1 MKRFISILKKLI
13 GSKYYIIL
21 ILLNKMS
28 PKEAKALAKKL
39 AEERRKYRI
48 DLGYV
53 RDALTCARSGN
64 LNCRASTRTILQAIL
79 NLQVFFL
86 KPLLEEI
93 RAFLDEFNQGRFSA
107 EFCII
112 WTLAGRPMDLIVLH

>member
-1 MKRFISILKKLI
+1 
-13 GSKYYIIL
+13 
-21 ILLNKMS
+21 MS
-28 PKEAKALAKKL
+28 PKEAKALARKL

-48 DLGYV
+48 DLGCV
-53 RDALTCARSGN
+53 RDALTRARSGN
-64 LNCRASTRTILQAIL
+64 LNCRVLARITLDATS
-79 NLQVFFL
+79 NLQWFFLKNSSSEDANL

-112 WTLAGRPMDLIVLH
+112 WTLSGRPMDLIVLY